1 MTSSPSLFLRMHAGS
16 GLSAACCR
24 VRLSLQSCTAFVVG
38 HQAHSTSA
46 AATNSLAAAHT
57 MRAPVPQMAHKQ
69 QAVAQMAAQG
79 VPHPAIKTQHLEEEE
94 AAAEEKAE
102 EPKPAPAAAGGEG
115 GDDSIDLM
123 PPKNIKGGKGK
134 ALESSIEE
142 AFEDKPNPE
151 NSHYIAD
158 HTDKVM
164 PFSPPSPC
172 AKLVCVCVCVTGT

>member
-1 MTSSPSLFLRMHAGS
+1 
-16 GLSAACCR
+16 
-24 VRLSLQSCTAFVVG
+24 
-38 HQAHSTSA
+38 
-46 AATNSLAAAHT
+46 
-57 MRAPVPQMAHKQ
+57 
-69 QAVAQMAAQG
+69 MAAQG
-79 VPHPAIKTQHLEEEE
+79 VPHPAIKTQHLEEE

-158 HTDKVM
+158 HTDKVL
-164 PFSPPSPC
+164 PFPPPSSC
-172 AKLVCVCVCVTGT
+172 ACASRVPRQTGRQADRQTCRQADRHA